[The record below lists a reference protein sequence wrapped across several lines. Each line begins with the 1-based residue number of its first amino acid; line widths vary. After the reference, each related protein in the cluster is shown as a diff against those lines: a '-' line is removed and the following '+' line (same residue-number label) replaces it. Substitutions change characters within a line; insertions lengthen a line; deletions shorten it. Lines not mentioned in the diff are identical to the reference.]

1 MGPNSQEAL
10 ADGQA
15 AILDVLGH
23 IVHEQRAQRLTLQR
37 ICAKLEI
44 EIEDRAAGDHKIG
57 ETLVNHERE
66 INRLKLVPQL
76 PGE

>member
-15 AILDVLGH
+15 AVLDVLGH
-23 IVHEQRAQRLTLQR
+23 ILHEQRAQRLTLQR

-44 EIEDRAAGDHKIG
+44 EIEDRAAGDSKLG
-57 ETLVNHERE
+57 EKVVEHERE
-66 INRLKLVPQL
+66 INRLRLAP
-76 PGE
+76 PMAGE